1 MKLVLASLSTFSP
14 CFRMDTA
21 QLLLPQSED
30 VSISQSS
37 TLQTLTITHE
47 SCSLLLILSPFFS
60 FFPLMHHTFDCPPPK
75 QISAERGKSKPRP
88 RKFST
93 RCRSVKLA
101 WQYSLWGEGGSRSV
115 ASHSVRW
122 TCTGGRAGER
132 EKERIVSCESTVK
145 RREGWWRAGTY
156 RKTQEKNLKHRGE
169 RGWSRTVGEKWG
181 GSRGRGTCDENKGHV
196 GRCCTFKSS
205 TREWESF
212 LTVVQSCDTT
222 GWTRYL
228 I

>member
-1 MKLVLASLSTFSP
+1 MCQSLRAQLSKLWQPYMNSALSFSFYLHFSLSFLS
-14 CFRMDTA
+14 C
-21 QLLLPQSED
+21 
-30 VSISQSS
+30 
-37 TLQTLTITHE
+37 ITH
-47 SCSLLLILSPFFS
+47 
-60 FFPLMHHTFDCPPPK
+60 FDCPPPK

-132 EKERIVSCESTVK
+132 EREKERTVSCESTVK
-145 RREGWWRAGTY
+145 RKGGVTKSRHIQKNTRKETETQRRMRMKLNGRREM
-156 RKTQEKNLKHRGE
+156 
-169 RGWSRTVGEKWG
+169 
-181 GSRGRGTCDENKGHV
+181 GRQQREGTCDENKGHV

-205 TREWESF
+205 THEWESF
-212 LTVVQSCDTT
+212 LTVIQPCDTT